1 MENSSLRIRIISI
14 LVLGA
19 LIGVSIWFGCALAS
33 SESFHHKD
41 IVYLEEKQNNAK
53 ALSASASTA
62 SVLISLLPQDTATPL
77 ANQISNVGRDFM
89 IILSAL
95 STERYLLTITG
106 RATFCWLIPIGL
118 GLVILFVLLRRKL
131 FLQIGLKLAIA
142 GCVIYMLVPVTLRI
156 TRMIDSSYEEVVGTS
171 LEQSKEI
178 QDALHFSENGILLPG
193 LSADTVK
200 TEADANIIPDQ
211 QAEIQSAVQTQEPND
226 SQSVQASSVAADA
239 RQQVQKDSQ
248 SAQASSVAADARQQV
263 QKDSQPTQASSV
275 AADAGKQAQ
284 KQNPEEELPWYEEL
298 WNGFTGIV
306 SDAVNIASGF
316 VETAANTFEEIG
328 HAVTDAINAVS
339 DMAATAVDE
348 VADAGE
354 KAIAAAEMIPQIP
367 QMASNL
373 LNSLIDAF
381 VLMIVTTCVLPIA
394 VLIGLLFVMNQVLIT
409 NFDWGKQ
416 EA

>member
-193 LSADTVK
+193 MSADTVK

-226 SQSVQASSVAADA
+226 SQS
-239 RQQVQKDSQ
+239 
-248 SAQASSVAADARQQV
+248 AQASSVAADARQQV
-263 QKDSQPTQASSV
+263 QKDSQPAQASSV

>member
-1 MENSSLRIRIISI
+1 MENSSFRIRIISI

-193 LSADTVK
+193 MSADTVK

-248 SAQASSVAADARQQV
+248 SAQASSVAADA
-263 QKDSQPTQASSV
+263 
-275 AADAGKQAQ
+275 GEQAQ

-367 QMASNL
+367 QMASYL

-394 VLIGLLFVMNQVLIT
+394 VLIGLLFVMSQVLIT
-409 NFDWGKQ
+409 NYDWSR
-416 EA
+416 EES

>member
-118 GLVILFVLLRRKL
+118 ALVILFVLLRRKL

-156 TRMIDSSYEEVVGTS
+156 TRMIDSSYEEVVDTS

-193 LSADTVK
+193 MSADTVK
-200 TEADANIIPDQ
+200 TEADVNIIPDQ

-226 SQSVQASSVAADA
+226 SQS
-239 RQQVQKDSQ
+239 
-248 SAQASSVAADARQQV
+248 AQASSVAAD
-263 QKDSQPTQASSV
+263 T
-275 AADAGKQAQ
+275 GKQAQ
-284 KQNPEEELPWYEEL
+284 KHNPEEELPWYEEL

>member
-193 LSADTVK
+193 MSADTVK

-248 SAQASSVAADARQQV
+248 SA
-263 QKDSQPTQASSV
+263 QASSV

-367 QMASNL
+367 QMASDL

>member
-193 LSADTVK
+193 MSADTVK

-226 SQSVQASSVAADA
+226 SQSAQASSVAADA

-263 QKDSQPTQASSV
+263 QKDSQSAQASSV

>member
-193 LSADTVK
+193 MSADTVK

-248 SAQASSVAADARQQV
+248 SA
-263 QKDSQPTQASSV
+263 QASSV

>member
-193 LSADTVK
+193 MSADTVK

-248 SAQASSVAADARQQV
+248 SAQASSVAADAGKQV
-263 QKDSQPTQASSV
+263 QKDSQPARASSD

-367 QMASNL
+367 QMASDL

-394 VLIGLLFVMNQVLIT
+394 VLIGLLFVMSQVLIT
-409 NFDWGKQ
+409 NYDWSR
-416 EA
+416 EES

>member
-193 LSADTVK
+193 MSADTVK

-248 SAQASSVAADARQQV
+248 PA
-263 QKDSQPTQASSV
+263 QASSV

-409 NFDWGKQ
+409 TFDWGKQ

>member
-193 LSADTVK
+193 MSADTVK

-248 SAQASSVAADARQQV
+248 SA
-263 QKDSQPTQASSV
+263 QASSV

-367 QMASNL
+367 QRASNL

>member
-193 LSADTVK
+193 MSADTVK

-263 QKDSQPTQASSV
+263 QKDSQPAQASSV

>member
-1 MENSSLRIRIISI
+1 MENSSFRIRIISI

-193 LSADTVK
+193 MSADTVK

-248 SAQASSVAADARQQV
+248 SA
-263 QKDSQPTQASSV
+263 QASSV

-367 QMASNL
+367 QMASDL

>member
-248 SAQASSVAADARQQV
+248 PA
-263 QKDSQPTQASSV
+263 QASSV

-373 LNSLIDAF
+373 LNSLS
-381 VLMIVTTCVLPIA
+381 
-394 VLIGLLFVMNQVLIT
+394 LLFVMNQVLIT

>member
-193 LSADTVK
+193 MSADTVK

-226 SQSVQASSVAADA
+226 SQSVQASSVAVDA
-239 RQQVQKDSQ
+239 RQQVQNDSQ
-248 SAQASSVAADARQQV
+248 SVQASSVAADARQQV
-263 QKDSQPTQASSV
+263 QKDSQPAQASSV

>member
-193 LSADTVK
+193 MSADTVK

-263 QKDSQPTQASSV
+263 QKDSQPAQASSV

-394 VLIGLLFVMNQVLIT
+394 VLIGLLFVMSQVLIT
-409 NFDWGKQ
+409 NYDWSR
-416 EA
+416 EES

>member
-193 LSADTVK
+193 MSADTVK

-226 SQSVQASSVAADA
+226 SQSV
-239 RQQVQKDSQ
+239 
-248 SAQASSVAADARQQV
+248 
-263 QKDSQPTQASSV
+263 QASSV

>member
-193 LSADTVK
+193 MSADTVK

-248 SAQASSVAADARQQV
+248 PA
-263 QKDSQPTQASSV
+263 QASSV
-275 AADAGKQAQ
+275 AADAGKQSQ

-328 HAVTDAINAVS
+328 HAVTDALNAVS

>member
-193 LSADTVK
+193 MSADTVK

-248 SAQASSVAADARQQV
+248 PA
-263 QKDSQPTQASSV
+263 QASSV

-409 NFDWGKQ
+409 NFDWSKQ

>member
-193 LSADTVK
+193 MSADTVK

-248 SAQASSVAADARQQV
+248 PARASSD
-263 QKDSQPTQASSV
+263 

-367 QMASNL
+367 QMASDL

>member
-193 LSADTVK
+193 MSADTVK

-226 SQSVQASSVAADA
+226 SQS
-239 RQQVQKDSQ
+239 
-248 SAQASSVAADARQQV
+248 AQASSVTADARQQV
-263 QKDSQPTQASSV
+263 QKDSQPAQASSV

>member
-193 LSADTVK
+193 MSADTVK

-248 SAQASSVAADARQQV
+248 SAQASSVAADAGKQV
-263 QKDSQPTQASSV
+263 QKDSQPARASSD

-394 VLIGLLFVMNQVLIT
+394 VLIGLLFVMSQVLIT
-409 NFDWGKQ
+409 NYDWSR
-416 EA
+416 EES

>member
-193 LSADTVK
+193 MSADTVK

-248 SAQASSVAADARQQV
+248 SAQASSVAADAGKQAQNNN
-263 QKDSQPTQASSV
+263 QTAQASSV
-275 AADAGKQAQ
+275 PADAQPQAQ

>member
-106 RATFCWLIPIGL
+106 RAAFCWLIPIGL

-193 LSADTVK
+193 MSADTVK

-226 SQSVQASSVAADA
+226 SQSV
-239 RQQVQKDSQ
+239 
-248 SAQASSVAADARQQV
+248 
-263 QKDSQPTQASSV
+263 QASSV

>member
-193 LSADTVK
+193 MSADTVK

-248 SAQASSVAADARQQV
+248 PA
-263 QKDSQPTQASSV
+263 QASSV

-367 QMASNL
+367 QMASDL

-394 VLIGLLFVMNQVLIT
+394 VLIGLLFVMSQVLIT
-409 NFDWGKQ
+409 NYDWSR
-416 EA
+416 EES

>member
-193 LSADTVK
+193 MSADTVK

-248 SAQASSVAADARQQV
+248 PVQASSVAADARQ
-263 QKDSQPTQASSV
+263 
-275 AADAGKQAQ
+275 QAQ

-409 NFDWGKQ
+409 NYDWSR
-416 EA
+416 EES

>member
-193 LSADTVK
+193 MSADTVK

-248 SAQASSVAADARQQV
+248 PAQASSVAADAGKQV
-263 QKDSQPTQASSV
+263 QKDSQPARASSD

-367 QMASNL
+367 QMASDL

-394 VLIGLLFVMNQVLIT
+394 VLIGLLFVMSQVLIT
-409 NFDWGKQ
+409 NYDWSR
-416 EA
+416 EES

>member
-193 LSADTVK
+193 MSADTVK

-226 SQSVQASSVAADA
+226 SQSAQASSVTADA

-263 QKDSQPTQASSV
+263 QKDSQPAQASSV

>member
-193 LSADTVK
+193 MSADTVK

-248 SAQASSVAADARQQV
+248 PA
-263 QKDSQPTQASSV
+263 QASSV

-339 DMAATAVDE
+339 EMAAPAVDE

>member
-193 LSADTVK
+193 MSADTVK

-239 RQQVQKDSQ
+239 RQQMQKDSQ

-263 QKDSQPTQASSV
+263 QKDSQPAQASSV